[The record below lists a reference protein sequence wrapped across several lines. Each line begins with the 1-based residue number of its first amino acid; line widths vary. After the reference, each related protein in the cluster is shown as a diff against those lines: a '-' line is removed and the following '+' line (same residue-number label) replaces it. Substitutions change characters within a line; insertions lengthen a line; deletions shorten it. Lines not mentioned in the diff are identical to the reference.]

1 MHRVAPSFAAERC
14 RVSALFE
21 DFMDNTTATS
31 RRTAPQETVD
41 LTSLG
46 LVAAATAVR
55 NGDITSETYTTA
67 LLHRARTMAELN
79 AFITIDEAA
88 VLAAAR
94 DADKARVAGSAA
106 PLLGVPLG
114 VKDSY
119 LTKGLPTS
127 LGLESLAHFVPQED
141 AGAVRAIKDAGAVI
155 FGKNNLVEMSY
166 GLTGHNAR
174 YGQVKNPHARDR
186 ISGGSSSGSA
196 ASVAAGIVPA
206 SLGGDTVGSIRV
218 PASLCGVVGFK
229 PTTGRWPRNGV
240 APISHTLDTTGVFA
254 RSVEDCALVDQ
265 VMTSEQAEEPR
276 GGGYDVKGAR
286 LAYAP
291 RQFLDLV
298 DPEVEARF
306 RDVVRRLR
314 EAGAEVV
321 EVDLGDDFGDLVQT
335 TTWSIFFHETVGTIS
350 EFLRRHDVPTTFE
363 AIYQGLKPDL
373 REARGHMALPAGG
386 GAISAEVYQ
395 TALSVSRPEIQRR
408 LNEAFVAHGA
418 EAILLPTTPCT
429 APLLEQQVSFPIAGR
444 EVSYRTL
451 ANHSVSA
458 SSVGL
463 PGISIPVGLS
473 RGGLPIGLELDAP
486 LGSDRSLLDLA
497 RRIEGVLGT
506 QPTPI

>member
-1 MHRVAPSFAAERC
+1 MDDMTAASTRVASRE
-14 RVSALFE
+14 
-21 DFMDNTTATS
+21 TT
-31 RRTAPQETVD
+31 D
-41 LTSLG
+41 LGSLG
-46 LVAAATAVR
+46 LAAAAAAVR
-55 NGDITSETYTTA
+55 NGDITSEAYTAA
-67 LLHRARTMAELN
+67 LLQRARTLAELN

-94 DADKARVAGSAA
+94 DADKARAAGSAA

-127 LGLESLAHFVPQED
+127 LGLDRLAHFVPRED
-141 AGAVRAIKDAGAVI
+141 ADAVRAIKDAGALVL
-155 FGKNNLVEMSY
+155 GKNNLVEMSY

-174 YGQVKNPHARDR
+174 YGQVKNPHSRDR
-186 ISGGSSSGSA
+186 VSGGSSSGSA

-206 SLGGDTVGSIRV
+206 SLGGDTIGSIRV

-229 PTTGRWPRNGV
+229 PTTGRWPRDGV
-240 APISHTLDTTGVFA
+240 APISHTLDTTGVLA

-265 VMTSEQAEEPR
+265 VATGERTAEPPR
-276 GGGYDVKGAR
+276 AGYDVKGAR

-306 RDVVRRLR
+306 REVVRRLR

-321 EVDLGDDFGDLVQT
+321 EVDLGDDFGALTQT
-335 TTWSIFFHETVGTIS
+335 AIWSIFFHETMGAVS
-350 EFLRRHDVPTTFE
+350 EFLRRHDIPTTFE
-363 AIYQGLKPDL
+363 AIYEGLKPQL
-373 REARGHMALPAGG
+373 REVWGHMVLPEGA
-386 GAISAEVYQ
+386 GAISAETYQ
-395 TALSVSRPEIQRR
+395 TALAVSRPEIQRR
-408 LNEAFVAHGA
+408 LDEAFVAHGA
-418 EAILLPTTPCT
+418 EAILQPTTPCT
-429 APLLEQQVSFPIAGR
+429 APLIEQQASFSIAGR
-444 EVSYRTL
+444 EVSHLAL
-451 ANHSVSA
+451 ANHTVSA

-463 PGISIPVGLS
+463 PGISLPVGLS

-486 LGSDRSLLDLA
+486 LGSDRALLKLA

-506 QPTPI
+506 

>member
-1 MHRVAPSFAAERC
+1 
-14 RVSALFE
+14 
-21 DFMDNTTATS
+21 MDDTTATS
-31 RRTAPQETVD
+31 LRTAPQEAAD

-46 LVAAATAVR
+46 LAAAAAAIR
-55 NGDITSETYTTA
+55 NGDITSEAYTAA
-67 LLHRARTMAELN
+67 LLARAREVAELS
-79 AFITIDEAA
+79 AFITIDEAVA
-88 VLAAAR
+88 LEAAR
-94 DADKARVAGSAA
+94 DADKARAAGSAA

-127 LGLESLAHFVPQED
+127 LGLDSLAHFVPQED

-155 FGKNNLVEMSY
+155 LGKNNLVEMSY

-174 YGQVKNPHARDR
+174 YGQVKNPKARDR
-186 ISGGSSSGSA
+186 VSGGSSSGSA

-229 PTTGRWPRNGV
+229 PTTERWPRNGV

-265 VMTSEQAEEPR
+265 VETGDQVAQPS
-276 GGGYDVKGAR
+276 GKGYDVKGVR
-286 LAYAP
+286 LVYAP
-291 RQFLDLV
+291 RQFLDLI

-321 EVDLGDDFGDLVQT
+321 EVDLGDDFGALTQT
-335 TTWSIFFHETVGTIS
+335 ATWSIFFHETVGAIS

-373 REARGHMALPAGG
+373 REVWGHMALPGGG
-386 GAISAEVYQ
+386 GAVSSEAYQ
-395 TALSVSRPEIQRR
+395 TAQAVSRPEIRRR
-408 LNEAFVAHGA
+408 LDEAFVAHGA
-418 EAILLPTTPCT
+418 KAILLPTTPCT
-429 APLLEQQVSFPIAGR
+429 APLIEQQASFPVAGQ
-444 EVSYRTL
+444 EVSQLTL
-451 ANHSVSA
+451 ANHTVLA

-463 PGISIPVGLS
+463 PGISLPVGLS
-473 RGGLPIGLELDAP
+473 RGGLPIGLELD
-486 LGSDRSLLDLA
+486 GRWGRDRALLDLA
-497 RRIEGVLGT
+497 RWIEGVLST
-506 QPTPI
+506 